1 MICCRNI
8 ETTRT
13 KWKFAFCYVLTICCC
28 CCWTFEMRGVGSKR
42 KFHISC
48 SMYATVDIPAYFFW
62 LPAAAFSAWPQSISP
77 AFTQFSHLSKI
88 WTDLGT
94 HLYGSFASGTFLLNF
109 QLYSIAKPCL
119 LTRKLPSQVGHGL
132 RNAHRQKSS
141 KFANL
146 SSVHFYHS
154 KVESSLDS
162 ASYFCSPWVS
172 TMHM

>member
-1 MICCRNI
+1 MGGWAQNANFIFPVVCMQQLI
-8 ETTRT
+8 
-13 KWKFAFCYVLTICCC
+13 YLLT
-28 CCWTFEMRGVGSKR
+28 
-42 KFHISC
+42 
-48 SMYATVDIPAYFFW
+48 FFGFQQ
-62 LPAAAFSAWPQSISP
+62 LLFQPGLRAPHLHLH
-77 AFTQFSHLSKI
+77 SHLSNI

-162 ASYFCSPWVS
+162 ASYFCSP
-172 TMHM
+172 